1 MKSTFFT
8 LITAVLFITSC
19 DKIEKEDFLQGGSS
33 GSVDTST
40 IAKKVL
46 IEDFTGYKCNNCPQ
60 AAAEL
65 HAIESLFEG
74 KIVGIGIHV
83 GFFATPSGNF
93 TTDFRTESGN
103 ELDQIFDASNNGLP
117 IGMVNRRGY
126 PNAVLSQYTE
136 WASMIPD
143 ILDEPATVALKLSES
158 NNQITVEA
166 KKLTEISGN
175 LKLVL
180 CITEDNI
187 IDKQV
192 DGSTLIE
199 EYEHDHVL
207 RTHLNGT
214 WGSYITLENE
224 YTSFNYDFSIENN
237 WVRSNCNIVAYVYN
251 DSNKEVLQVEK
262 LHLTD

>member
-1 MKSTFFT
+1 
-8 LITAVLFITSC
+8 
-19 DKIEKEDFLQGGSS
+19 
-33 GSVDTST
+33 
-40 IAKKVL
+40 
-46 IEDFTGYKCNNCPQ
+46 
-60 AAAEL
+60 
-65 HAIESLFEG
+65 
-74 KIVGIGIHV
+74 
-83 GFFATPSGNF
+83 
-93 TTDFRTESGN
+93 
-103 ELDQIFDASNNGLP
+103 
-117 IGMVNRRGY
+117 
-126 PNAVLSQYTE
+126 
-136 WASMIPD
+136 MIPD